1 MITLCP
7 VFQANDLKQGFK
19 AGLVLTEDCGTL
31 AWLGTDKQRELKK
44 DLERIAGNWNGDES
58 GLQEEEAMEALEL
71 LEVMENKLD
80 PFKDEEHNELLDEK
94 LQQEYMEDRKQDLID
109 LEEMDENSG
118 D

>member
-7 VFQANDLKQGFK
+7 VFQALDLKQGFK

-31 AWLGTDKQRELKK
+31 TWLGTDKQRELKK
-44 DLERIAGNWNGDES
+44 ELERIAGNWNGDES

-71 LEVMENKLD
+71 LEVMEKNLN
-80 PFKDEEHNELLDEK
+80 PFNNQEHNELLDEK

>member
-31 AWLGTDKQRELKK
+31 TWLGTDKQRELKK
-44 DLERIAGNWNGDES
+44 ELERIAGNWNGDES

-71 LEVMENKLD
+71 LEVMEKNLN
-80 PFKDEEHNELLDEK
+80 PFNNQEQNELLDEK

-109 LEEMDENSG
+109 LGEMDENSG

>member
-7 VFQANDLKQGFK
+7 VFRALDLKQVFK

-31 AWLGTDKQRELKK
+31 TWLGTDKQRKLKAELEEK
-44 DLERIAGNWNGDES
+44 AGNWNGDES
-58 GLQEEEAMEALEL
+58 GLKEEEAMEALEL
-71 LEVMENKLD
+71 LEVMEKNLN
-80 PFKDEEHNELLDEK
+80 PFNNQEHNELLDEK

-109 LEEMDENSG
+109 LGEMDENSG

>member
-7 VFQANDLKQGFK
+7 VFQALDLKQGFK

-31 AWLGTDKQRELKK
+31 AWLGTDKQFELKK

-71 LEVMENKLD
+71 LEVMEKNLN
-80 PFKDEEHNELLDEK
+80 PFNNQEHNELLDEK
-94 LQQEYMEDRKQDLID
+94 LQQEYMEDREQDLID
-109 LEEMDENSG
+109 LGEMDENSG

>member
-7 VFQANDLKQGFK
+7 VFRALDLKQGFK

-31 AWLGTDKQRELKK
+31 TWLGTDKQRKLKAELEEK
-44 DLERIAGNWNGDES
+44 AGNWNGDES
-58 GLQEEEAMEALEL
+58 GLKEEEAMEALEL
-71 LEVMENKLD
+71 LEVMEKNLN
-80 PFKDEEHNELLDEK
+80 PFNNQEHNELLDEK

-109 LEEMDENSG
+109 LGEMDENSG